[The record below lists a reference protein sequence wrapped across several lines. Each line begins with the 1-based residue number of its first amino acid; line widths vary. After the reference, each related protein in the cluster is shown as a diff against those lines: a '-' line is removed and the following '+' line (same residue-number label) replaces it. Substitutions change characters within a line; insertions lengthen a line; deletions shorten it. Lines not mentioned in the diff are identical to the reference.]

1 MAITNKKIIEM
12 EYYGEITGE
21 QGYELRRLN
30 EEGYDITEGLKGRI
44 AGIKRV
50 FAMSECIR
58 EHNGEG
64 VEELINDTKEEE
76 EEFRRLTEEHL
87 KRIEE
92 IKMKADK

>member
-1 MAITNKKIIEM
+1 M

-64 VEELINDTKEEE
+64 VEELIKDTKEEE

-92 IKMKADK
+92 LKMKVDK